1 MGTAAEV
8 FSYGLQYIM
17 LALLSFWT
25 VAGAVHTVFI
35 PMFHRLKVVS
45 VNEYLEARFTVG
57 VRYLGSALF
66 IISCLLYLCV
76 VLYLPSQAISDVA
89 GVPLVVGIVPTG
101 VVCLIYSALGGLKA
115 VSWTNAIH
123 LFLMLTGLITL
134 CIMGINNAGGFDRV
148 IQVNKNRQRLTLFN
162 SNPDPTIRDT
172 FWSLSF
178 GGALT
183 AMPLWTVSQISVQRY
198 MSVSFV
204 SLARRAMWIALPVLI
219 IVMSL
224 ACFNGLAMYAVYA
237 DCDPLTVGE
246 IQRNDQVLFYF
257 VTDKLHHVKG
267 LSGFTT
273 ACIFAGSVS
282 FVSSGLNSLCLVI
295 LEDFVKKRFKNIDD
309 FDSTKVCKLITVIL
323 GIVVIAGAFALH
335 HCGYTVLQV
344 FSSVHY
350 ILGGSLLGLF
360 TLGMLIGRANSK
372 GAYIGVASG
381 LGITIW
387 LFIGAQLYPISHLR
401 GPVSISDCPSDVFNN
416 TQVAATH
423 NDTGMRSTSG
433 SGKVHPMAR
442 FYGMSY
448 LWYCAIGW
456 IVTMVIGTITSLIL
470 ENSKEKK
477 TGVDPKL
484 LFPIKLWLLSWLPKH
499 RKGWNSRTGLP
510 QSDDK
515 EDWVRLGERKP
526 RDSIEQLPRE
536 SWRTSIV

>member
-1 MGTAAEV
+1 
-8 FSYGLQYIM
+8 
-17 LALLSFWT
+17 
-25 VAGAVHTVFI
+25 
-35 PMFHRLKVVS
+35 
-45 VNEYLEARFTVG
+45 
-57 VRYLGSALF
+57 
-66 IISCLLYLCV
+66 
-76 VLYLPSQAISDVA
+76 
-89 GVPLVVGIVPTG
+89 
-101 VVCLIYSALGGLKA
+101 
-115 VSWTNAIH
+115 
-123 LFLMLTGLITL
+123 
-134 CIMGINNAGGFDRV
+134 
-148 IQVNKNRQRLTLFN
+148 
-162 SNPDPTIRDT
+162 
-172 FWSLSF
+172 
-178 GGALT
+178 
-183 AMPLWTVSQISVQRY
+183 

-204 SLARRAMWIALPVLI
+204 SLARRAMWIALPVVI

-237 DCDPLTVGE
+237 DCDPLTVGG

-295 LEDFVKKRFKNIDD
+295 LEDFVKKHFKKIDD

-344 FSSVHY
+344 FFSVHY

-387 LFIGAQLYPISHLR
+387 LFTGAQLYPISHLR

-423 NDTGMRSTSG
+423 NDTGMRSTSR
-433 SGKVHPMAR
+433 SGQVHPMAR

-477 TGVDPKL
+477 TSVDPKL
-484 LFPIKLWLLSWLPKH
+484 LFPVKLWLLSWLPKH
-499 RKGWNSRTGLP
+499 RKLWNSRTGLP

-515 EDWVRLGERKP
+515 QDWVGLGERKP
-526 RDSIEQLPRE
+526 GDSTEQLPRE